1 MFNIQVKK
9 ACNSTKLSGPDHG
22 KRRLCMTAAAVGAS
36 LVLSACGGGGS
47 GGNGR
52 PSRSSSIGVTIGGQ
66 PGSYIPISPGGAIA
80 LTLRAG
86 QSVSLDA
93 GEPVVWNMYIGS
105 TQVTYGAQVVFG
117 GVTFDTAN
125 LNAYVVAVYTYAPF
139 LLRETVNVTMVA
151 TSTYDSVQIATVYL
165 SVVN

>member
-1 MFNIQVKK
+1 MHTTPHTK
-9 ACNSTKLSGPDHG
+9 AAHRIEHLEPGLRR
-22 KRRLCMTAAAVGAS
+22 RRLCATGLSLTAA
-36 LVLSACGGGGS
+36 LLLSACGGGGS

-66 PGSYIPISPGGAIA
+66 PGNYIPISPGGALA

-105 TQVTYGAQVVFG
+105 TQVTYGAQVVYS

-125 LNAYVVAVYTYAPF
+125 LNAYVVAIYTYAPF

>member
-9 ACNSTKLSGPDHG
+9 ADSSTKLSSPDQG
-22 KRRLCMTAAAVGAS
+22 KRHLCMTAAAVAAS

-47 GGNGR
+47 DGR

-66 PGSYIPISPGGAIA
+66 PGSYIPISPGGALA

-105 TQVTYGAQVVFG
+105 TQVTYGAQVVYG
-117 GVTFDTAN
+117 GVTFDVAN
-125 LNAYVVAVYTYAPF
+125 LNAYVVAVQTYAPF
-139 LLRETVNVTMVA
+139 LLREAVNVTMVA

>member
-9 ACNSTKLSGPDHG
+9 ANRSTKLSSPDHG
-22 KRRLCMTAAAVGAS
+22 KRHLCMTAAAVGAS

-47 GGNGR
+47 GSNGR
-52 PSRSSSIGVTIGGQ
+52 PSSSSSIGVTIGGQ
-66 PGSYIPISPGGAIA
+66 PTSYIPISPDGALA

-105 TQVTYGAQVVFG
+105 TLVTYGAQVVYG
-117 GVTFDTAN
+117 GVTFDVAN
-125 LNAYVVAVYTYAPF
+125 LNAYVVEVQTYAPF
-139 LLRETVNVTMVA
+139 MLRETVNVTMVA